1 MSGRRPITRERG
13 YEIIRDAKRSSF
25 RLETL
30 QEYRVP
36 FEAEQFAAFL
46 EGRPM
51 PPDPEIA
58 TFHQRVR
65 EAVAAGKWIG
75 RVHIVDLPLTDYL
88 RYEIACYHDTVAA
101 GEDIRIA
108 RRDAYPGLADLTEDF
123 LIVDDEIVL
132 FIRYSPDGQVIGRE
146 RSDDPADVGTY
157 AAQRDFVLEHA
168 VPLDEFVASLPT
180 D

>member
-1 MSGRRPITRERG
+1 MSGLRPITREQNYELVSG
-13 YEIIRDAKRSSF
+13 YKRSAC

-36 FEAEQFAAFL
+36 QEVERLTAFL

-51 PPDPEIA
+51 PPRSEGLPEPIP
-58 TFHQRVR
+58 
-65 EAVAAGKWIG
+65 AGKWFG
-75 RVHIVDLPLTDYL
+75 RLHIVDLPLTDYL
-88 RYEIACYHDTVAA
+88 RFEFTCYQDSVAA
-101 GEDIRIA
+101 GYDVRIA
-108 RRDAYPGLADLTEDF
+108 RRDAHPGLADLNEEF
-123 LIVDDEIVL
+123 LIIDDEIAL

-146 RSDDPADVGTY
+146 YSDDPDLVAKY

-168 VPLDEFVASLPT
+168 VPLDEFVANLPT